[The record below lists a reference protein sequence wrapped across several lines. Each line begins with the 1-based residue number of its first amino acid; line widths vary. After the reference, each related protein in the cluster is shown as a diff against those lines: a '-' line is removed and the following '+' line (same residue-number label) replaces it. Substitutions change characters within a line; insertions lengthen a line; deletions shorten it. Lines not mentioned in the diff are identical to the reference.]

1 MPNVEKI
8 SIALTPDLAL
18 LVQQAVENDGYAS
31 ASEVIRE
38 ALRDWRTKRS
48 LREQQIEEVRN
59 LWQEGIRSG
68 SGHFS
73 NMGEIIQEAERRF
86 EAERKASEA

>member
-1 MPNVEKI
+1 MPNVEKM

-38 ALRDWRTKRS
+38 ALRDWRAKRS
-48 LREQQIEEVRN
+48 LRQQHIEEIRS
-59 LWQEGIRSG
+59 LWREGIESG
-68 SGHFS
+68 PGRFS
-73 NMGEIIQEAERRF
+73 DMGEIIREAERRF
-86 EAERKASEA
+86 AAEHKASEA